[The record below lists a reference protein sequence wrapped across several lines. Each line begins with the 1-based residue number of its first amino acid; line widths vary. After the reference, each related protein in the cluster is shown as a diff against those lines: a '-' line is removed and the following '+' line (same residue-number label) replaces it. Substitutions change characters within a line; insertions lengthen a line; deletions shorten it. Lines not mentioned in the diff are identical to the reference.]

1 MRALRVLAA
10 IGLLALITGGGLLLT
25 ALFPSVLRIPAAMLI
40 KQDEPVKADLIV
52 VLSPN
57 TNARTL
63 GARDLYIRGFARKI
77 LLIPEPPAPLHVRQ
91 ELEKLGLK
99 RPPYSRAQQI
109 LMASGISMSAIDK
122 LPIHA
127 RNTKDETRL
136 VGAYAAEHRV
146 KSILLVT
153 SPISSR
159 RACWVFE
166 RNLPSV
172 RISCQPTAYEQ
183 NEYDR
188 KTILKVINEYL
199 KVAAN
204 RVGIN

>member
-1 MRALRVLAA
+1 M
-10 IGLLALITGGGLLLT
+10 LIT
-25 ALFPSVLRIPAAMLI
+25 
-40 KQDEPVKADLIV
+40 QDEPVKADLIV

-57 TNARTL
+57 TKARAL
-63 GARDLYIRGFARKI
+63 GARDLYTRGFARKI
-77 LLIPEPPAPLHVRQ
+77 LLIPEPPDPLHIRQ
-91 ELEKLGLK
+91 ELEKLGIK
-99 RPPYSRAQQI
+99 KPPHSGAQQI
-109 LMASGISMSAIDK
+109 LMASGVPISAIDQ

-127 RNTKDETRL
+127 GNTKGEVRL

-159 RACWVFE
+159 RACWLFK
-166 RNLPSV
+166 RNLPSL